1 MDSISPSASPA
12 QDPSSALGTAKTD
25 LGNANAAVAWAQQ
38 QGNAFDTEA
47 HQLATTA
54 ENWESQN
61 GC

>member
-1 MDSISPSASPA
+1 MT
-12 QDPSSALGTAKTD
+12 SSALSTAKTD

-38 QGNAFDTEA
+38 QGSTLDSEA

-61 GC
+61 G